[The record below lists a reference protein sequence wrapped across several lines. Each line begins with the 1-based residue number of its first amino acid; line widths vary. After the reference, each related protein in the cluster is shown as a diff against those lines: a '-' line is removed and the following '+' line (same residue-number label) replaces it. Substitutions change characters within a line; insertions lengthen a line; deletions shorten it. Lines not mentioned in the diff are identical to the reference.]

1 MKNLSRHT
9 PYGINKA
16 FSSSNGKIYVL
27 LVNVTLMK
35 MLSKNKAVWCYFMD
49 LGKTEKK

>member
-1 MKNLSRHT
+1 ME
-9 PYGINKA
+9 
-16 FSSSNGKIYVL
+16 KIYVL

-49 LGKTEKK
+49 LGKTEKSKNEVEGMSAA